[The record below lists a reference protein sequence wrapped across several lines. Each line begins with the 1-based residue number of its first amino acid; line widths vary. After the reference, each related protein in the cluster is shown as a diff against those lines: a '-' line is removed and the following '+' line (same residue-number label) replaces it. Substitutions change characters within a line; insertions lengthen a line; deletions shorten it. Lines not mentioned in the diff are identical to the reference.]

1 MDSFFYLNAFAKSS
15 MESKYDSSY
24 PRCPSDNSAEETSA
38 SIGATD
44 CVTNSLAAVLGVPL
58 SPANSDESV
67 SPKSTISTITSV
79 SSGTTSGALSDLG
92 PSIRLEN
99 DVGMSL
105 PSIVEVPGQKSYV
118 SVMGGD
124 SNKLPTTGVNG
135 LSLPSPAGSSS
146 DESSRSSARDHAGSI
161 TSISTASPPQ
171 FHASPIKQSDE
182 NLVCKWL
189 NCSLKFDNAEAL
201 YSHLCEQH
209 VGRKSTNNLSLT
221 CRWDKCHVSTVKRD
235 HITSHIRVHVP
246 LKPYKCEVC
255 NKNFKRPQD
264 LKKHVKTHAEEGSV
278 SYPQSTPPN
287 SVAAGGLSNPN
298 AYRNPPAAYGN
309 NMSYPSMG
317 YYGFPVSSNVDSNYQ
332 NQSIYGY
339 GQYHEEGHS
348 NSNGLKRS
356 FDSHASEFLDD
367 IKRSKLGPVYNN
379 DIMSRLDNF
388 ISTPYE
394 IQGNPQNNGA
404 SLNSPSPRYRTNKS
418 PQDLLEA
425 DNFLSQLASNIHKQD
440 HGSSDILQ
448 GFVGSNTG
456 NVSNNTNGSAM
467 ISSNSFASVNMLPP
481 VTNAP
486 VSNNSSML
494 YPSLP
499 DFGAQSYPQM
509 ASRYDFDNSRR
520 VTVGLQRSA
529 PSDVE
534 ELTDSLAKVEIDNS
548 EFKSAKHLEVIDKLR
563 QYVRQLLEQEEVS
576 KPQSEKPLDGGL
588 YPKIA
593 AC

>member
-1 MDSFFYLNAFAKSS
+1 
-15 MESKYDSSY
+15 MESKYNSSY
-24 PRCPSDNSAEETSA
+24 PRYPSDNSAEVTSA
-38 SIGATD
+38 DIGTTD

-58 SPANSDESV
+58 SPANSDESA

-79 SSGTTSGALSDLG
+79 SSGTTSGSLADMG
-92 PSIRLEN
+92 ASIRL
-99 DVGMSL
+99 DTDGGMSL
-105 PSIVEVPGQKSYV
+105 PSIVEIPNQKSFV
-118 SVMGGD
+118 LGD
-124 SNKLPTTGVNG
+124 GNKIPATGVNG

-146 DESSRSSARDHAGSI
+146 DESSRSSARDHTGSI
-161 TSISTASPPQ
+161 TSISTASPPE
-171 FHASPIKQSDE
+171 FHASPVKQSDE

-189 NCSLKFDNAEAL
+189 NCSLKFSNAEAL

-264 LKKHVKTHAEEGSV
+264 LKKHVKTHAEEGNV
-278 SYPQSTPPN
+278 SYPQTTPPN

-298 AYRNPPAAYGN
+298 AYRNPSAAAFGN
-309 NMSYPSMG
+309 SMGYPSMG
-317 YYGFPVSSNVDSNYQ
+317 YYGFPVSSNVESSYQ

-339 GQYHEEGHS
+339 GQYHDDSHG
-348 NSNGLKRS
+348 NNNGLKRS

-394 IQGNPQNNGA
+394 LHGNTQNNLA
-404 SLNSPSPRYRTNKS
+404 TSLTSPSPRYRTNKS

-440 HGSSDILQ
+440 QGSSDILQ

-456 NVSNNTNGSAM
+456 NVAGNSNSSAVGG
-467 ISSNSFASVNMLPP
+467 SNSFASVNMLPP

-499 DFGAQSYPQM
+499 DFSAPSYPQM
-509 ASRYDFDNSRR
+509 ASRYDFDNGRR

-534 ELTDSLAKVEIDNS
+534 ELTESLAKVEIDS
-548 EFKSAKHLEVIDKLR
+548 EDKSAKHLEVIEKLR
-563 QYVRQLLEQEEVS
+563 QYVKQLLQQEEKAS
-576 KPQSEKPLDGGL
+576 GRQNEKPLDGGL